1 MTLNQ
6 FAKRLAEI
14 HNDSGLL
21 YCDIMRDQDTLFEV
35 QQGICDLLIE
45 AHKEGAVSQKTLLS
59 FNHVFTIK

>member
-6 FAKRLAEI
+6 FATKLAKI

-21 YCDIMRDQDTLFEV
+21 YCDMMRDQETLFDV

-45 AHKEGAVSQKTLLS
+45 AHKKGAVSQKTLLS
-59 FNHVFTIK
+59 FNHVFTVK

>member
-6 FAKRLAEI
+6 FALRLAKI

-21 YCDIMRDQDTLFEV
+21 YCDMLDQETLFEV
-35 QQGICDLLIE
+35 QESICDLLIQ
-45 AHKEGAVSQKTLLS
+45 AHKEGAVSHKTLLS